1 MLYQEV
7 AKHSKELEGALTLNE
22 AADRFDD
29 EREMNED
36 KVNQYV
42 KKFADIADLDQN
54 YIHGSENSTAFS
66 KFAEA
71 IKNKTNKKY
80 VMIKVKKGMKK
91 SFSRVPT
98 VEVQAIKKEE
108 KKI

>member
-7 AKHSKELEGALTLNE
+7 TKHSKELEGALTLNE
-22 AADRFDD
+22 AADRFDE
-29 EREMNED
+29 EREIYNN

-54 YIHGSENSTAFS
+54 YIHGSDSSTAFS
-66 KFAEA
+66 KLAEV

-80 VMIKVKKGMKK
+80 LMI
-91 SFSRVPT
+91 
-98 VEVQAIKKEE
+98 
-108 KKI
+108 

>member
-7 AKHSKELEGALTLNE
+7 AKHSKELEGAVSLNE
-22 AADRFDD
+22 AADRFDE
-29 EREMNED
+29 EREMYDN

-54 YIHGSENSTAFS
+54 YIHGETSSTAFS
-66 KFAEA
+66 KLAEA

-80 VMIKVKKGMKK
+80 VMI
-91 SFSRVPT
+91 
-98 VEVQAIKKEE
+98 
-108 KKI
+108 